1 MNLPLCITGVVVT
14 ALLPSLTETTT
25 KLLNT
30 PTLTGLYNISF
41 IKAVIIHDIGGQI
54 LSYNLVVCFQ

>member
-1 MNLPLCITGVVVT
+1 MKAVFFVITTLPLCITGVVVT

-30 PTLTGLYNISF
+30 PTLTGLYSISF
-41 IKAVIIHDIGGQI
+41 FKAVV
-54 LSYNLVVCFQ
+54 L

>member
-30 PTLTGLYNISF
+30 PTLTGLYSILVF
-41 IKAVIIHDIGGQI
+41 KAVLIQVWLGKI
-54 LSYNLVVCFQ
+54 LS